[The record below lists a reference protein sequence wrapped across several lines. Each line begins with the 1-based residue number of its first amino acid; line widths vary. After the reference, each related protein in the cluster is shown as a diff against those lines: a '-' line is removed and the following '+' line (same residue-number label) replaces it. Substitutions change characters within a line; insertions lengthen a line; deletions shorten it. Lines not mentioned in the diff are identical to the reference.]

1 MESRVSASRKPAALF
16 AVSKDGVRVAYD
28 VTGEGPVLL
37 LLPGGGQSRH
47 VWHELG
53 YVGRLSRHFTVVTQ
67 DIRGNGE
74 SDKPTAMEAY
84 AIDRHIDD
92 VLSVADAVG
101 APRFSVW
108 GYSYG
113 GNIGRYLPA
122 YTDRVA
128 RLVMIGIQF
137 GAAAP
142 DKFREYALGLKAK
155 WTPAIEAH
163 RAGTLD
169 VNALSEADRL
179 LWQRGIV
186 ESTVA
191 QLSALCDWPG
201 LEPRDLRC
209 PTLWVVG
216 TANDNAMASVKN
228 YQQQLIGTT
237 VTLHLLAGLTHEDE
251 LARIDD
257 VLAPMR
263 DFMLSLG

>member
-1 MESRVSASRKPAALF
+1 MESQVSASRKPASF
-16 AVSKDGVRVAYD
+16 ADSKDGVRIGYD
-28 VTGEGPVLL
+28 VTGEGPVLV
-37 LLPGGGQSRH
+37 LLPGGGQTRH
-47 VWHELG
+47 VWRELG
-53 YVGRLSRHFTVVTQ
+53 YVNRLSKHFTVVTQ

-74 SDKPTAMEAY
+74 SDKPTAIEAY

-101 APRFSVW
+101 APRFSLW

-122 YTDRVA
+122 YTDRVT
-128 RLVMIGIQF
+128 RLVMIGIPF

-142 DKFREYALGLKAK
+142 GAFREYALGLKAK
-155 WTPAIEAH
+155 WTPVIEAH

-169 VNALSEADRL
+169 VNALSEADRAS
-179 LWQRGIV
+179 WQRGIV

-191 QLSALCDWPG
+191 QLSALCDWPD
-201 LEPRDLRC
+201 LEPGDLRC

-216 TANDNAMASVKN
+216 TANDIAIASVKN
-228 YQQQLIGTT
+228 YQQRLIGTT

-251 LARIDD
+251 LARIED

-263 DFMLSLG
+263 DFTLLLG